1 MNLNFD
7 NLSNFIL
14 PKLLFIASNFIDD
27 LGCLLL
33 SHFGIHLAWLQF
45 LSSILISCKI
55 IYLIINLVA
64 SFYQNR
70 KLCKA

>member
-1 MNLNFD
+1 MNSNLD
-7 NLSNFIL
+7 NLSKFIL
-14 PKLLFIASNFIDD
+14 SKLLFVVSNFIDD

-33 SHFGIHLAWLQF
+33 SYFGIHLAWLQ
-45 LSSILISCKI
+45 LISSILISCKA

-64 SFYQNR
+64 SLCRNH